1 MLRWFLDEELHF
13 QNLRVWINAILYVS
27 LVIFVLTASSCRR
40 TPVMPVDEATL
51 VKVLADVHIAEV
63 AAQNFAGA
71 YKDSIKRIYYQQIYE
86 IHGISEADF
95 KSSLQ
100 VLSDHQDKMEKLYKK
115 VETQLESMDKPQK

>member
-1 MLRWFLDEELHF
+1 MLRWFLDGELHF

>member
-1 MLRWFLDEELHF
+1 MLRGLLGLELRF
-13 QNLRVWINAILYVS
+13 QNLQGWINAFLYVS
-27 LVIFVLTASSCRR
+27 LVIVITTASSCRR
-40 TPVMPVDEATL
+40 APVMPVDEATL

>member
-1 MLRWFLDEELHF
+1 MLRWFLGLELRF
-13 QNLRVWINAILYVS
+13 QNLQGWSNTTLYLI
-27 LVIFVLTASSCRR
+27 LVIFITTASSCRR
-40 TPVMPVDEATL
+40 TPGLPVDEAKL

-115 VETQLESMDKPQK
+115 VETQLESMDETQK